1 MTTEV
6 AEMDGGGAPF
16 AELLALA
23 EASAAC
29 ARGLPAQI
37 DITPHWTGVGFT
49 LAGLRLVAPMSEI
62 AELLSVPATTRLP
75 GVQAW
80 VRGVANVRGRL
91 LPLIDLEAFFGGQ
104 LGGSRQSHRVLA
116 VERGDLYTGLLVS
129 AVHGMQH
136 FPVDTY
142 SDTAAEAS
150 PEALQPYLSGVYR
163 SGDQEWHLFRPY
175 LLAQDSRFFNAA
187 A

>member
-6 AEMDGGGAPF
+6 AELDSGAPF

-29 ARGLPAQI
+29 ARGLPAQV

-49 LAGLRLVAPMSEI
+49 LAGLRLVAPMNEI
-62 AELLSVPATTRLP
+62 AELLSVPAATRLP
-75 GVQAW
+75 GVQGW

-116 VERGDLYTGLLVS
+116 VELGELYTGLLVS

-136 FPVDTY
+136 FPVDTF
-142 SDTAAEAS
+142 SDAVADDC
-150 PEALQPYLSGVYR
+150 PESLQPFVAGAYR
-163 SGDQEWHLFRPY
+163 VRGQVWHLFRPG
-175 LLAQDSRFFNAA
+175 LLARDSRFFNAA